1 MKRDVRLHNVL
12 FPVWMF
18 YTPLGFALSPLL
30 VGIIL
35 GGNFVWDSLMLLLA
49 FACLRLPDKKR
60 LYRRSILR
68 VWLCGFAADVL
79 AACPMLL
86 WILRGGSE
94 AYFTAWT
101 LRDLP
106 YLVPFVVLG
115 GALVYGFNRFFA
127 LRKLDADRQTIHRIA
142 LLLAVLTAPYTF
154 LIPSSLLYGG
164 F

>member
-1 MKRDVRLHNVL
+1 MKRDVRLRNVL

-68 VWLCGFAADVL
+68 VWLCGFAADLL
-79 AACPMLL
+79 AACPLL
-86 WILRGGSE
+86 VWSIYGRSP
-94 AYFTAWT
+94 YHFMAWD
-101 LRDLP
+101 LWDLP
-106 YLVPFVVLG
+106 YLLPFVALG

-127 LRKLDADRQTIHRIA
+127 LRKLDADRQTVHRIA